1 MSGSRNSPESA
12 QKKDGS
18 INWTPSLSIRAN
30 SFHARNLWLST
41 SDLRNSYNW
50 SGNHTHDQSLGHFG
64 HQEIQRH
71 CGDTLHAYQRPGET
85 LFSRTRAPKEEYH
98 PSPSLPRPQQIELIG
113 GPVAEHHHWARQ
125 PPSACDE
132 CAAERA
138 QNAGDT
144 ADQQAAEC
152 QVDIERIANL
162 GADGIDLV
170 GWGDDGQA
178 AEHRPRWGG
187 DFFYPGRVINPFSGG
202 NDELDRRTLIV
213 LSTTNNGYAECLALC
228 RHPDHSGE
236 ERASFYHA
244 HAAVFKSPRFKM
256 QDSCYVNLEHTWT
269 IRPDFPVMDLGYIRK
284 DQRRKLME
292 MHIRIQADLFNR
304 NIEEHGL
311 GERLKLLL

>member
-1 MSGSRNSPESA
+1 M
-12 QKKDGS
+12 
-18 INWTPSLSIRAN
+18 
-30 SFHARNLWLST
+30 
-41 SDLRNSYNW
+41 
-50 SGNHTHDQSLGHFG
+50 
-64 HQEIQRH
+64 
-71 CGDTLHAYQRPGET
+71 
-85 LFSRTRAPKEEYH
+85 
-98 PSPSLPRPQQIELIG
+98 
-113 GPVAEHHHWARQ
+113 
-125 PPSACDE
+125 
-132 CAAERA
+132 
-138 QNAGDT
+138 
-144 ADQQAAEC
+144 
-152 QVDIERIANL
+152 DIEVRGAAAGSSSSSGRTTTATTTTTMGMQRIANL

-187 DFFYPGRVINPFSGG
+187 DFFYPGRVVSPFSGG

-244 HAAVFKSPRFKM
+244 HAAVYSSGDPPPPPMTPMTPARGASNGGGSGDGGGSSSSSSNEAVEIRFKSPRFKM
-256 QDSCYVNLEHTWT
+256 QDSCYVNFEHTWT
-269 IRPDFPVMDLGYIRK
+269 IRPDFPVMDLGYVRK

-311 GERLKLLL
+311 GERLKLLQG